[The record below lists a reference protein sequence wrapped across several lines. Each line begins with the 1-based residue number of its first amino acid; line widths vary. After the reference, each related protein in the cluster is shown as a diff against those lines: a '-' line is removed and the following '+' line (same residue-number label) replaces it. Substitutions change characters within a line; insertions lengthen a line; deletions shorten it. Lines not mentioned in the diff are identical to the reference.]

1 MGQIS
6 LLIAAL
12 LCSLVFGWV
21 LLFHIVV
28 MPGIAKLDDGG
39 FLQAFQVMDGLIQ
52 QGQPVFMVTW
62 LGSTVA
68 LLVATGLGV
77 YQELNNNTVQSVL
90 LTVAAVID
98 VATQISTM
106 TQNIPLNNR
115 VKELDLSNMEY
126 DQKRLEREQFE
137 EPWNRWNL
145 ARTIGLA
152 FVSVYLLVLLLLLEP
167 VF

>member
-39 FLQAFQVMDGLIQ
+39 FLRAFQVMDGVIQ
-52 QGQPVFMVTW
+52 QGQP
-62 LGSTVA
+62 
-68 LLVATGLGV
+68 
-77 YQELNNNTVQSVL
+77 VL

-106 TQNIPLNNR
+106 TQNVPLNNR

-152 FVSVYLLVLLLLLEP
+152 FVSAYLLVLLLLLEP